1 MSTPQEPQT
10 SESTPQLPDAPRGIV
25 AEFVDFLVHEKAWW
39 MTPIVL
45 VLVAMVAFILIAEAA
60 PVLPF
65 IYTL

>member
-1 MSTPQEPQT
+1 MSTPSEPR
-10 SESTPQLPDAPRGIV
+10 LPEASRGLA
-25 AEFVDFLVHEKAWW
+25 AEFVDFLIHEKVWW

-45 VLVAMVAFILIAEAA
+45 VLVAMVAFILFAEAA